1 MERVFSFMG
10 AQSLL
15 EEKEEEEMKNEGGHR
30 WLSEAATSVT
40 SAGSEPGQQE
50 DAEPNHCQVLDA
62 WVNICCKAFL
72 YQLGISWN
80 F

>member
-1 MERVFSFMG
+1 MEGVFSFMG

-15 EEKEEEEMKNEGGHR
+15 EGKEEEEMKNEGGHR
-30 WLSEAATSVT
+30 WLSESATLVT

-50 DAEPNHCQVLDA
+50 DAEPNHCLVLDA

-72 YQLGISWN
+72 CRLGIPGN

>member
-1 MERVFSFMG
+1 MEGVFSFMG

-15 EEKEEEEMKNEGGHR
+15 EGKEEEEMRKEGGHR
-30 WLSEAATSVT
+30 WLSESATLVA

-50 DAEPNHCQVLDA
+50 DAEPNHCHVLDA

-72 YQLGISWN
+72 CRLGIPGN